1 MGTPSVLTART
12 LRSRTSHPTS
22 IAFEKRDADFLS
34 PSVLLLCK
42 QGPSVPFGFKS
53 PLPLPLPA
61 PFSPNQSRQI
71 LQPHHAAPMSP
82 APPVYPIYEGPP
94 IIAEVDMPSDEDWE
108 VWKTTDAREGIVD
121 MLDAEGDIP
130 P

>member
-1 MGTPSVLTART
+1 
-12 LRSRTSHPTS
+12 
-22 IAFEKRDADFLS
+22 
-34 PSVLLLCK
+34 
-42 QGPSVPFGFKS
+42 
-53 PLPLPLPA
+53 
-61 PFSPNQSRQI
+61 
-71 LQPHHAAPMSP
+71 MSP

-130 P
+130 PCVLFPALSILFTLYV